1 MLDLQRG
8 RTNARIPQQ
17 IHDQLRR
24 EVTDTNAAGKLLVHE
39 RLHRCPGLLDR
50 GVAELQ
56 FVLLGLPARRVA
68 DRRVDVFQRDG
79 EVHNV
84 QVEVVDAPVSEL
96 LAANGLDAVAIV
108 EAVPELGD
116 DEELF
121 ALDETVFNGAGDALA
136 GFDFVAIVWFACLD
150 WESVVIYKGRGG

>member
-1 MLDLQRG
+1 M
-8 RTNARIPQQ
+8 
-17 IHDQLRR
+17 
-24 EVTDTNAAGKLLVHE
+24 
-39 RLHRCPGLLDR
+39 
-50 GVAELQ
+50 
-56 FVLLGLPARRVA
+56 
-68 DRRVDVFQRDG
+68 
-79 EVHNV
+79 HNV

-150 WESVVIYKGRGG
+150 WELVVIYKGRGG